1 MHYRIIVCNN
11 YDSPYMPP
19 GLIIPKFRSHC
30 GAYLDL
36 KVWKET
42 RGSSTAD
49 TAGGVMPG
57 SKHTPVPV
65 LTKTSQNS
73 GIHF

>member
-42 RGSSTAD
+42 RGSSTTD
-49 TAGGVMPG
+49 TTGGV
-57 SKHTPVPV
+57 
-65 LTKTSQNS
+65 
-73 GIHF
+73 